1 LTIGILA
8 FEAVKGG
15 DKMSFGKLEEEYPEV
30 GKWISAVTTKEST
43 REIYLRGMGGFIA
56 FSGLKPA
63 EMLRIKKEGLKQG
76 EIRTLVE
83 DKLVEWIR
91 SREKKYS
98 QKTIKA
104 EAAAVTS
111 FLTFKGFQ
119 LPKRI
124 AKVAGKE
131 SKELRDPEQAEVEA
145 LISYAHDLEKKTL
158 ITMMAESPCR
168 PRVFAALRWGWL
180 EEGWE
185 SKDIANIRLPKEF
198 RPTESGPRKFEP
210 IAFIGKRSIELLKR
224 LKEQRGTVKAED
236 RIFPYTHTWFKQ
248 SVRRIFQRCIEEKA
262 VRASRPEEQTLSLK
276 SFRKYVFN
284 AIDACR
290 DISPEWRSMLKGR
303 DLGVEKYY
311 SKENIENLRE
321 VYRAKVYPRIW
332 KHEEPTRLDRLWQQ
346 LEDWG
351 ENPAEIL
358 KEEGIKK
365 LAGARKKIKHGGP
378 RIWQFEYEW
387 TDKEKE
393 EILQERIRDILER
406 RGSEHN
412 GGKPFE
418 SRIVSEDE
426 LTAFLDE
433 GWDLVKELSN
443 GKIVIRRPLE
453 TE

>member
-1 LTIGILA
+1 L
-8 FEAVKGG
+8 EAVKEEVNR
-15 DKMSFGKLEEEYPEV
+15 MSFRKLEEQYPEV
-30 GKWISAVTTKEST
+30 AKWISAVTTKEST
-43 REIYLRGMGGFIA
+43 RDIYLRGMGGFIA

-63 EMLRIKKEGLKQG
+63 EMLKVKKEGLKQG

-91 SREKKYS
+91 SRERKYS

-124 AKVAGKE
+124 AKVAGRE
-131 SKELRDPEQAEVEA
+131 SLELRDPEQAEVEA

-158 ITMMAESPCR
+158 ITLMAETPCR

-224 LKEQRGTVKAED
+224 LKEQRGAVKAED
-236 RIFPYTHTWFKQ
+236 RVFPYTHTWFKKTVQ
-248 SVRRIFQRCIEEKA
+248 RIFQRCIREKA

-311 SKENIENLRE
+311 SKENIEKLRE
-321 VYRAKVYPRIW
+321 VYRTRVYPQIW
-332 KHEEPTRLDRLWQQ
+332 KEVRELTRLDRLRQQ

-351 ENPAEIL
+351 YKPDEIL
-358 KEEGIKK
+358 REEGVKK
-365 LAGARKKIKHGGP
+365 LASARKAIKHGGP
-378 RIWQFEYEW
+378 RVWQFEYEW
-387 TDKEKE
+387 TEKEKE
-393 EILQERIRDILER
+393 EILQEYIQDILESGR
-406 RGSEHN
+406 RKASTN

-418 SRIVSEDE
+418 SRIIGEDE
-426 LTAFLDE
+426 LTGYLDE
-433 GWDLVKELSN
+433 GWDLVKELTN

-453 TE
+453 S

>member
-1 LTIGILA
+1 
-8 FEAVKGG
+8 
-15 DKMSFGKLEEEYPEV
+15 MSFRKLEEQYPEV
-30 GKWISAVTTKEST
+30 AKWISAVTTKGST

-56 FSGLKPA
+56 FSGLRPA
-63 EMLRIKKEGLKQG
+63 EMLKVKKEGLKQG
-76 EIRTLVE
+76 EVRTVVE

-91 SREKKYS
+91 FREKKYS
-98 QKTIKA
+98 RKTIKA
-104 EAAAVTS
+104 EASAVTS
-111 FLTFKGFQ
+111 FLTFNGLQ

-124 AKVAGKE
+124 AKVAGRE
-131 SKELRDPEQAEVEA
+131 SLELREPEQAEVEA

-158 ITMMAESPCR
+158 ITLMAESPCR

-210 IAFIGKRSIELLKR
+210 IAFIGKCSIDLLKR
-224 LKEQRGTVKAED
+224 LRDQRGAVKAED
-236 RIFPYTHTWFKQ
+236 RVFPYTHTWFKQ
-248 SVRRIFQRCIEEKA
+248 SIRRIFQRCIEEKA

-311 SKENIENLRE
+311 SKENIEELRE
-321 VYRAKVYPRIW
+321 VYRSRVYPQIW
-332 KHEEPTRLDRLWQQ
+332 KREEPTKLDRLRQQ
-346 LEDWG
+346 LELWG
-351 ENPAEIL
+351 YNPDEIL
-358 KEEGIKK
+358 KEEGVKK
-365 LAGARKKIKHGGP
+365 LASARKAIKHGGP
-378 RIWQFEYEW
+378 RVWQFEYEW
-387 TDKEKE
+387 TEKEKE

-418 SRIVSEDE
+418 SKIVTEDE
-426 LTAFLDE
+426 LVQYVEE
-433 GWDLVKELSN
+433 GWEICRELSN
-443 GKIVIRRPLE
+443 GKIVIRRPPE